1 MLDLKNLGTG
11 RKLIKEIMKQTGKK
25 LPWSKDNQ
33 YAQLKQQK
41 NSKVK
46 K

>member
-1 MLDLKNLGTG
+1 MIDLKNSGTG
-11 RKLIKEIMKQTGKK
+11 RKLIKAIMKQTGKK

-33 YAQLKQQK
+33 YQQLKKQK
-41 NSKVK
+41 NSQVK

>member
-1 MLDLKNLGTG
+1 MIDLKNSGSG
-11 RKLIKEIMKQTGKK
+11 RKLIKTVIQQTGKK

-33 YAQLKQQK
+33 YKQLNNQK

>member
-1 MLDLKNLGTG
+1 MIDLKNSGTG
-11 RKLIKEIMKQTGKK
+11 RKLIKEIIKQTGKK

-33 YAQLKQQK
+33 YAQLKKQK
-41 NSKVK
+41 NSNVK

>member
-1 MLDLKNLGTG
+1 MLDLKNKGTG
-11 RKLIKEIMKQTGKK
+11 RKLIKAIMKQTGKK

-33 YAQLKQQK
+33 YKQLKSQK

-46 K
+46 G

>member
-1 MLDLKNLGTG
+1 MIDLKNKDSG
-11 RKLIKEIMKQTGKK
+11 RRLIKAIMKQTSKK

-33 YAQLKQQK
+33 YKQLKNQK

-46 K
+46 